1 MYYYEKKKH
10 KVENISFLF
19 VPRKFPKFSNLRKL
33 MSVKCK
39 NVTIRPKNV
48 IFYAN
53 TACDMQVG
61 GKQFINEKFVESFL
75 LHALYFSKLKFFL
88 FRKLCSL
95 PKQFS
100 GILK

>member
-19 VPRKFPKFSNLRKL
+19 VPRKFPKFSDLRKF

-48 IFYAN
+48 MFYTN
-53 TACDMQVG
+53 TAYNMQVG
-61 GKQFINEKFVESFL
+61 RKQEINEKFVESFL
-75 LHALYFSKLKFFL
+75 LHALYFLKQIVIFFNVKL
-88 FRKLCSL
+88 
-95 PKQFS
+95 
-100 GILK
+100 